1 MRQPTSTTS
10 ADWVPAVEGRIRHT
24 EENSR
29 YLASVDQK
37 AFKAAYDSIAECLPF
52 DVVMGETAPDNEI
65 NVLGFA
71 VRLPDTQKEKKP
83 YVLLE
88 RLGERYPVPMGE
100 TAPGNARRIINRLKK
115 FDALADEL
123 SKAKHENE
131 ARQKEIQAHLAE
143 TSNPYEAQ
151 MRQCEAEISQ
161 LHNLLQMA
169 G

>member
-1 MRQPTSTTS
+1 
-10 ADWVPAVEGRIRHT
+10 
-24 EENSR
+24 
-29 YLASVDQK
+29 
-37 AFKAAYDSIAECLPF
+37 
-52 DVVMGETAPDNEI
+52 MGETAPDNEI